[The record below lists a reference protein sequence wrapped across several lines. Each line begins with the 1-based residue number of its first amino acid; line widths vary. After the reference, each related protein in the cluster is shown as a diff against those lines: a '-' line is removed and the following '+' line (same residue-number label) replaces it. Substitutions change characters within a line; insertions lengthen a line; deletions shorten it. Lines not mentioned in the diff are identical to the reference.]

1 MWVISLNL
9 GILSRWRTSFFTCC
23 FFFFGIV
30 VAYLVVANQTKGERK
45 MKIKNQTMQK
55 FIYASNFSRF
65 MVAFVAFALSVQ
77 GIKAGEQSSQIKEQ
91 IKHIQAQFQSKIQKL
106 ESSLKITLEA
116 ERKAKDKTQAIQGS
130 GYEHFHKQFREKNE
144 RIKDLHK
151 HHNSN
156 MQDNLT
162 KAKDFA
168 KEHNLSQ
175 EFSEFQSYILEIS
188 KSFLDKVK
196 QKRAEIRLS
205 SNPKEKSIYKEKTQ
219 YILAEFENEHIDLIS
234 DAYSAFIQQISE
246 ILGGNASK

>member
-1 MWVISLNL
+1 
-9 GILSRWRTSFFTCC
+9 
-23 FFFFGIV
+23 
-30 VAYLVVANQTKGERK
+30 
-45 MKIKNQTMQK
+45 MQR

-219 YILAEFENEHIDLIS
+219 YILEEFENEHIDLIS